1 MPFAIHSFM
10 IGTDDQI
17 RLCHVFYGATKHEA
31 LNHQKDHAREC
42 PYYGPALAK
51 GEVIDVEE
59 ELDVLPQ
66 PEMEELLEF
75 LDLMDEEDEEDGGV

>member
-17 RLCHVFYGATKHEA
+17 RLCHVFYGATRQEA
-31 LNHQKDHAREC
+31 LSHQKDHARDC

-51 GEVIDVEE
+51 GEVIDIEE
-59 ELDVLPQ
+59 ELDALP
-66 PEMEELLEF
+66 EADTESLLEF
-75 LDLMDEEDEEDGGV
+75 LELGDEDDEEDL